1 MRRGQSP
8 HLDLVGNNCNNIDL
22 TEAIA
27 SDMYHIDPHIV
38 INDFTL
44 RNDYDSEAL
53 K

>member
-1 MRRGQSP
+1 
-8 HLDLVGNNCNNIDL
+8 
-22 TEAIA
+22 
-27 SDMYHIDPHIV
+27 MYHIDPHIV